1 MTTFQL
7 NDVFS
12 IATERLRFDTQN
24 PRYAHEPFAAG
35 RNDMEIIRYLYE
47 NDDLGEL
54 LQSIANNG
62 FIDMEPLIVTRLDG
76 DELQGTFSVLEGNRR
91 LAAIRLLGD
100 PQLCTNL
107 RISCP
112 VIADAKRATL
122 ASVRAIYVPDR
133 SAARSFI
140 GFKHINGPH
149 RWDALAKAQF
159 AADWFADAGPSGVT
173 LTEIAQ
179 RLGDS
184 HSTVLRLVHGY
195 FVLKQAETTGVFDRD
210 ARSKGRKFAFS
221 HLYTA
226 LTRPGYRRYLGLPAD
241 WRGREPTLNPVEAGK
256 LDELGRVMIWLYGS
270 RDGQPPLIK
279 AQNPDIKNL
288 GDVLEK
294 PEALHVLEATN
305 DLHQALKQVEPADRV
320 FQNALV
326 EAKLKAEIA
335 LSQVGSFSREDE
347 TLLDTAESLRKTS
360 VRLAKTMR
368 NIVDDDPDDDA

>member
-1 MTTFQL
+1 MTTPQA
-7 NDVFS
+7 NDVLS
-12 IATERLRFDTQN
+12 IATGRLRFDTQN
-24 PRYAHEPFAAG
+24 PRYAHEAFAAG
-35 RNDMEIIRYLYE
+35 RNDTEIIRYLYE

-62 FIDMEPLIVTRLDG
+62 FIDMEPLIVTRLG
-76 DELQGTFSVLEGNRR
+76 SDESDDTFTVLEGNRR
-91 LAAIRLLGD
+91 LAAIRLLD
-100 PQLCTNL
+100 NSQLCATL
-107 RISCP
+107 RINCP
-112 VIADAKRATL
+112 PISDEKRATL
-122 ASVRAIYVPDR
+122 SCVRAIYVSDR

-159 AADWFADAGPSGVT
+159 AADWFGEAGPSGVT
-173 LTEIAQ
+173 LTDIAQ

-195 FVLKQAETTGVFDRD
+195 YVLQQAETSGVFDRET
-210 ARSKGRKFAFS
+210 RSPGRKFAFS

-226 LTRPGYRRYLGLPAD
+226 LTRPGYRRYLGLPPD
-241 WRGREPTLNPVEAGK
+241 WRGRDPTPNPVEEGK
-256 LDELGRVMIWLYGS
+256 LKELGRVMTWLYGS

-279 AQNPDIKNL
+279 SQNPDIKNL

-294 PEALHVLEATN
+294 PEALHVLEVTN
-305 DLHQALKQVEPADRV
+305 DLSQALKQVEPADRV

-326 EAKLKAEIA
+326 EAKLKAEVA
-335 LSQVGSFSREDE
+335 LSQVGAFTGEDE

-368 NIVDDDPDDDA
+368 SIVDGDLDDDA